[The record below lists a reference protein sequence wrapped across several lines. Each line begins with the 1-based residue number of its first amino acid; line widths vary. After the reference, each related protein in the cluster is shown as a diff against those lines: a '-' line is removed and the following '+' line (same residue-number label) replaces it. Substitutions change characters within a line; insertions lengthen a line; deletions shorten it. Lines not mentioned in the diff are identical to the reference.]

1 MLMFISIK
9 AICFL
14 AGLLIGFLMNIIAI
28 LLEKLNELV
37 KTGSRR
43 DILLCR
49 IETNVA
55 IINYVNLKANI
66 MDNNTNTVLFL
77 FLVLFFILV
86 LFAVSTGVFAVRLK
100 KSKENEQS
108 TNIFNQKIIEASVA
122 YIYYG

>member
-43 DILLCR
+43 
-49 IETNVA
+49 
-55 IINYVNLKANI
+55 Y
-66 MDNNTNTVLFL
+66 
-77 FLVLFFILV
+77 FFAALRQM
-86 LFAVSTGVFAVRLK
+86 LQL
-100 KSKENEQS
+100 
-108 TNIFNQKIIEASVA
+108 
-122 YIYYG
+122 

>member
-86 LFAVSTGVFAVRLK
+86 LFAVSTSVFAVRLK
-100 KSKENEQS
+100 
-108 TNIFNQKIIEASVA
+108 NQRKMNNQQISLTRK
-122 YIYYG
+122 

>member
-37 KTGSRR
+37 KTVSCR

-49 IETNVA
+49 IEANVA

-86 LFAVSTGVFAVRLK
+86 LFAVSTSVFAIRLK

-122 YIYYG
+122 YNYYG